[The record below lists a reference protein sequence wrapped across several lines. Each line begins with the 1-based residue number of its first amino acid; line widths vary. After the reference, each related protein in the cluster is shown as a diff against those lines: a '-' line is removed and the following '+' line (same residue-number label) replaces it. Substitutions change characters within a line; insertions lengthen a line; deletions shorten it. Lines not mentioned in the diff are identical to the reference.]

1 MLMVLINGNP
11 VDLNQVIPT
20 SARVATLEIINVGG
34 PKMVPTNF
42 AKETAEWVYD
52 LVQRTKGEIIYNT
65 VIIEK
70 RFIKPYKWGRE

>member
-1 MLMVLINGNP
+1 MLMVLINDNP

-20 SARVATLEIINVGG
+20 SSRILTLEIVNLGG

-52 LVQRTKGEIIYNT
+52 LVQRTEGDIVYNA
-65 VIIEK
+65 VIIDK
-70 RFIKPYKWGRE
+70 RHIKPYKWN